1 MFYFVLEH
9 FVHQYFLIIL
19 TLLYLT
25 FYQVEYFSLC
35 VYLHGSDTVSPA
47 CDAEYGPGA
56 DVVRDQGDEGAGQ
69 EEDAGHL
76 PHGQL
81 PRHLLAKAG

>member
-25 FYQVEYFSLC
+25 FYQVRVL
-35 VYLHGSDTVSPA
+35 LTLRLTGSDAVSPA
-47 CDAEYGPGA
+47 CVAEYGPGA
-56 DVVRDQGDEGAGQ
+56 DVVREQGDEGAGQ

-76 PHGQL
+76 PHGHL
-81 PRHLLAKAG
+81 PHHLLAEAG